1 MIAILKQSASNEA
14 VGHIVSWIE
23 KKGLKTDVSRG
34 ENETIIGLVG
44 DTTKI
49 DPFLLESMDVVE
61 RVQRVSEP
69 FKRANR
75 KFHPEDSVIDC
86 GHGVKIGGDQFQV
99 IAGPC
104 SVEGENLIRIARR
117 VKAAGATMLRGG
129 AYKPR
134 TSPYAYQGMGP
145 AGLDLLCEA
154 SAELDMPIVTEIM
167 DPRDVQVFLDKK
179 IDVMQIGARNAQNFP
194 LLKEVGKTQTPIL
207 LKRGMSGTIDELLM
221 AAEYIMS
228 EGNDNVILCE
238 RGIRTFETRTR
249 NTFDLNAVPVLHH
262 LSHLPVVADP
272 SHATGYTR
280 YVEPMAL
287 AATACGANGLEI
299 EVHDEP
305 SRAWSDGAQALT
317 PDQFDDT
324 MRRIRAIR
332 EVVCQE
338 TMGTVRNA
346 RVNQGGPKCA
356 GIVGLGLIGGSF
368 ARGYAQAGVR
378 VLAWDPDDDV
388 MTAAS
393 MGTVAGELNDKTLG
407 ECDIIVLA
415 CYPEACIEW
424 LEAHAQALADVTDTE
439 AIMGPVVIDTV
450 GVKGIVCERAFELA
464 REHGFYFVG
473 AHPMAGT
480 QYSGYA
486 HSRADLFQGAPLVL
500 VPPAVDDALKL
511 ELLGQVREMVRPL
524 GFGKFSVTS
533 AAEHDRVIAFTSQ
546 LAHVVSNAYVK
557 SPTAQVH
564 HGFSAGSY
572 RDLTRVA
579 HLNPQMWSELMID
592 DADALAFEIDHLI
605 ESLGAYS
612 RALKDLDQRY
622 LENLLAEGDRIKRA
636 LDDEAS
642 H

>member
-1 MIAILKQSASNEA
+1 MIAILKQSASDEA

-104 SVEGENLIRIARR
+104 SVEGDNLIRIARR

-228 EGNDNVILCE
+228 E
-238 RGIRTFETRTR
+238 
-249 NTFDLNAVPVLHH
+249 
-262 LSHLPVVADP
+262 
-272 SHATGYTR
+272 ATTTSSC
-280 YVEPMAL
+280 AS
-287 AATACGANGLEI
+287 AASA
-299 EVHDEP
+299 P
-305 SRAWSDGAQALT
+305 SRPAPAT
-317 PDQFDDT
+317 PST
-324 MRRIRAIR
+324 STPCRCCTTCRTCPLSPTPA
-332 EVVCQE
+332 
-338 TMGTVRNA
+338 TPPATPA
-346 RVNQGGPKCA
+346 
-356 GIVGLGLIGGSF
+356 
-368 ARGYAQAGVR
+368 
-378 VLAWDPDDDV
+378 
-388 MTAAS
+388 
-393 MGTVAGELNDKTLG
+393 TLS
-407 ECDIIVLA
+407 
-415 CYPEACIEW
+415 PW
-424 LEAHAQALADVTDTE
+424 RS
-439 AIMGPVVIDTV
+439 P
-450 GVKGIVCERAFELA
+450 R
-464 REHGFYFVG
+464 
-473 AHPMAGT
+473 
-480 QYSGYA
+480 
-486 HSRADLFQGAPLVL
+486 
-500 VPPAVDDALKL
+500 PPAV
-511 ELLGQVREMVRPL
+511 
-524 GFGKFSVTS
+524 
-533 AAEHDRVIAFTSQ
+533 
-546 LAHVVSNAYVK
+546 
-557 SPTAQVH
+557 PTAWR
-564 HGFSAGSY
+564 SRS
-572 RDLTRVA
+572 TT
-579 HLNPQMWSELMID
+579 
-592 DADALAFEIDHLI
+592 
-605 ESLGAYS
+605 S
-612 RALKDLDQRY
+612 RAAPGPTAPRPSPPISSTTPCAVSEPSARLS
-622 LENLLAEGDRIKRA
+622 AKRPW
-636 LDDEAS
+636 S
-642 H
+642 SPWVR